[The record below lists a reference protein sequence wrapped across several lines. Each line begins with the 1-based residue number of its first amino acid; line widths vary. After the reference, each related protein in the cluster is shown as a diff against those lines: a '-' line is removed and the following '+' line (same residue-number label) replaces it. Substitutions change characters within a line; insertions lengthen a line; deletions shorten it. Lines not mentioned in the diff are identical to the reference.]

1 MFATD
6 RYEDQYIIQFFTEKL
21 LSMPCQNQGFVLDG
35 FPKTYSQ
42 AKELFGNKEEPEDED
57 APRLEFDSKIMPGTI
72 LFTSKLVI
80 SVAIESTYYLNVY
93 AY

>member
-57 APRLEFDSKIMPGTI
+57 APRLEFDSKIMPGMI
-72 LFTSKLVI
+72 IFTSKLV
-80 SVAIESTYYLNVY
+80 SY
-93 AY
+93 